1 MGAPAWG
8 RLSLGCA
15 ARRGEGEGREVG
27 EEVSDDGQGGKEG
40 EDGEDS

>member
-8 RLSLGCA
+8 RLSMGRA

-27 EEVSDDGQGGKEG
+27 EDVSENGQGGKEG
-40 EDGEDS
+40 EEGKDS